1 MSEHEALWERLDTE
15 FDHVL
20 VDMKPYV
27 LKHPSKTERQC
38 CAIWIKKL
46 CDPATCGSGL
56 TDRKNRNTYARLL
69 LYMLKRGILEGPF
82 TTKPEPGKLKTLP
95 AYMSIYFDE
104 PLTGRSVEQ
113 SNRGLP
119 DWVTGELSG
128 CADESL
134 AMDVLKDRP
143 SSTPVTAHHRWVTTA
158 TTDSR
163 FSFTNLLSECRYY

>member
-1 MSEHEALWERLDTE
+1 MSEHEALWDRLDTE

-134 AMDVLKDRP
+134 AMDILKDRP
-143 SSTPVTAHHRWVTTA
+143 SSTPVTAHH
-158 TTDSR
+158 
-163 FSFTNLLSECRYY
+163 